1 VRFQLLILSAAE
13 PQMGISMK
21 KHSKGKLQMCFA
33 RTKRADRS
41 KDEQNNKQKNQKEI
55 REKCKDVREN
65 CKNAQTADGTFVKTE
80 CQTNAADFQTK
91 QEVYQASDEAAKG
104 KLADCQE
111 LECGQDGS
119 LDRLGSGHAQSTGRQ
134 YEKDSC
140 QIRQMEGYEVS
151 RQIRQMEDYK
161 EIRQLKQMED
171 NKDASRIMQME
182 DNEDSSQIRHDPV
195 GDNLLY
201 KEQAGKEM
209 VVFLQKYKK
218 HMKRKKLIKG
228 SILGLMCACLIGL
241 CGLGYSKLYDK
252 VPSVI
257 RLRANTPQSLDLNV
271 PMAGEVVSASG
282 LGAASWGTEPVTIDL
297 NRNVTLTAAA
307 SRNYQMDVKLFGI
320 LPFKQVDIQVID
332 DMELI
337 PVGVTV
343 GIYVKTDGILVVD
356 VGSFEGGAGVSY
368 SPAKYIL
375 MAGDY
380 IMRVNNRPVNQRED
394 FIELVENS
402 GGKEIVL
409 SIRRGNESMD
419 VKVKPVKDQGGTYK
433 LGIWLRDDAQGVG
446 TLTFI
451 DENGNF
457 GALGHGINDV
467 DTSTLM
473 EMEDGTLY
481 KTEII
486 SIKKGT
492 SGSPGEMT
500 GMIVYSNDRILG
512 DIDANSLEGIFGTCN
527 SGAMSLSNAQPLPI
541 ALKQEIMRGAA
552 QILCNVDGAPK
563 YYDVE
568 ITDIHLDHDN
578 VNRGIE
584 LKVTDPELL
593 AITGGIVQGMS
604 GAPIV
609 QNGKFVGAVTH
620 VLVQDASRGYG
631 IFIENMLMHEG

>member
-1 VRFQLLILSAAE
+1 
-13 PQMGISMK
+13 
-21 KHSKGKLQMCFA
+21 
-33 RTKRADRS
+33 
-41 KDEQNNKQKNQKEI
+41 
-55 REKCKDVREN
+55 
-65 CKNAQTADGTFVKTE
+65 
-80 CQTNAADFQTK
+80 
-91 QEVYQASDEAAKG
+91 
-104 KLADCQE
+104 
-111 LECGQDGS
+111 
-119 LDRLGSGHAQSTGRQ
+119 
-134 YEKDSC
+134 
-140 QIRQMEGYEVS
+140 
-151 RQIRQMEDYK
+151 
-161 EIRQLKQMED
+161 
-171 NKDASRIMQME
+171 
-182 DNEDSSQIRHDPV
+182 
-195 GDNLLY
+195 
-201 KEQAGKEM
+201 
-209 VVFLQKYKK
+209 
-218 HMKRKKLIKG
+218 
-228 SILGLMCACLIGL
+228 
-241 CGLGYSKLYDK
+241 
-252 VPSVI
+252 
-257 RLRANTPQSLDLNV
+257 
-271 PMAGEVVSASG
+271 
-282 LGAASWGTEPVTIDL
+282 
-297 NRNVTLTAAA
+297 VTLTAAA
-307 SRNYQMDVKLFGI
+307 TQNYQMDVKLFGI

-332 DMELI
+332 DKELI

-356 VGSFEGGAGVSY
+356 VGSFEGGEGVSY

-380 IMRVNNRPVNQRED
+380 IMKVDNQPVNQRED
-394 FIELVENS
+394 FIELIEKS
-402 GGKEIVL
+402 GGREIVL
-409 SIRRGNESMD
+409 SIRRGNEEMD
-419 VKVKPVKDQGGTYK
+419 VKVKPIKDQGGTYK

-473 EMEDGTLY
+473 EMDDGTLY

-527 SGAMSLSNAQPLPI
+527 TAALGLSSAQPLPI
-541 ALKQEIMRGAA
+541 ALKQEIVKGAA
-552 QILCNVDGAPK
+552 KILCNVDGMAR

-568 ITDIHLDHDN
+568 ITGVHLDHDN

-620 VLVQDASRGYG
+620 VLVQDSTRGYG

>member
-1 VRFQLLILSAAE
+1 
-13 PQMGISMK
+13 MK

-41 KDEQNNKQKNQKEI
+41 KDEQNDQRKNQKEI
-55 REKCKDVREN
+55 GEKCKVVREN
-65 CKNAQTADGTFVKTE
+65 SENAQKADGAFVKAE
-80 CQTNAADFQTK
+80 CKTNAADYQTK
-91 QEVYQASDEAAKG
+91 QEVYQASDETAKG
-104 KLADCQE
+104 KLAECQE

-119 LDRLGSGHAQSTGRQ
+119 MDRLGSGYAQSTERK
-134 YEKDSC
+134 YETDSC
-140 QIRQMEGYEVS
+140 QIRQMEDNEIS
-151 RQIRQMEDYK
+151 RQIKQIEYYKEKRHLEQMEDYK
-161 EIRQLKQMED
+161 EAGSSSQTEDYKDAYRIRQME
-171 NKDASRIMQME
+171 E
-182 DNEDSSQIRHDPV
+182 NEDIRQIRHDPV

-201 KEQAGKEM
+201 KENAGKEM

-218 HMKRKKLIKG
+218 HMKRKKILKG
-228 SILGLMCACLIGL
+228 SIVGLMCASLIGL
-241 CGLGYSKLYDK
+241 CVLGYSTLYDK

-282 LGAASWGTEPVTIDL
+282 QGAASWGTDPVTIDL

-307 SRNYQMDVKLFGI
+307 SQKYQMDVKLFGI

-394 FIELVENS
+394 FTKLVENS

-409 SIRRGNESMD
+409 SIRRGDESMD

-541 ALKQEIMRGAA
+541 ALKQEITRGAA
-552 QILCNVDGAPK
+552 QILCNVDGAPQ

-584 LKVTDPELL
+584 LRVTDPELL

-620 VLVQDASRGYG
+620 VLVQDATRGYG

>member
-1 VRFQLLILSAAE
+1 MGVNVEGSTLQRLKWSAVK

-21 KHSKGKLQMCFA
+21 KYSESKRQLCFA

-41 KDEQNNKQKNQKEI
+41 QNEANNQWKNQKEI
-55 REKCKDVREN
+55 REKCKNVREN
-65 CKNAQTADGTFVKTE
+65 SKNAQKADGADVKE
-80 CQTNAADFQTK
+80 ERKANASDYQAK
-91 QEVYQASDEAAKG
+91 QEVYQTPYEAAKRE
-104 KLADCQE
+104 LADSAKLGLGE
-111 LECGQDGS
+111 NGS
-119 LDRLGSGHAQSTGRQ
+119 LDCLDTGDAQSTGRQ
-134 YEKDSC
+134 YGEDA
-140 QIRQMEGYEVS
+140 
-151 RQIRQMEDYK
+151 RQIR
-161 EIRQLKQMED
+161 R
-171 NKDASRIMQME
+171 
-182 DNEDSSQIRHDPV
+182 DPV
-195 GDNLLY
+195 GDNVIY
-201 KEQAGKEM
+201 KQQAGKEM
-209 VVFLQKYKK
+209 VVFLQKYKRRGR
-218 HMKRKKLIKG
+218 RKKILKF
-228 SILGLMCACLIGL
+228 SILGLMSACLIGL
-241 CGLGYSKLYDK
+241 CGLGYDALDEK

-257 RLRANTPQSLDLNV
+257 RLRANTPQSLNLNV

-282 LGAASWGTEPVTIDL
+282 TGAAGWGTEPVTIDL
-297 NRNVTLTAAA
+297 NRHVTLTAAA
-307 SRNYQMDVKLFGI
+307 TQNYQMDVKLFGI
-320 LPFKQVDIQVID
+320 LPFKRVDIQVID
-332 DMELI
+332 DKELI

-356 VGSFEGGAGVSY
+356 VGNFEGGEGVSY

-380 IMRVNNRPVNQRED
+380 IMKADNQPINQRED
-394 FIELVENS
+394 FIELIEKS

-409 SIRRGNESMD
+409 SIRRGDKTMD

-500 GMIVYSNDRILG
+500 GMIVYSNDRIRG

-527 SGAMSLSNAQPLPI
+527 AGALNLSTAQPLQI
-541 ALKQEIMRGAA
+541 ALKQEIVRGAA
-552 QILCNVDGAPK
+552 QILCNVDGAAR

-620 VLVQDASRGYG
+620 VLVQDATRGYG
-631 IFIENMLMHEG
+631 IFIENMLMHEE